1 MSEMLA
7 ANPGVF
13 LAIAAAILFSIG
25 ALLTVGVVVTTA
37 PRRRLRKRMLTLGL
51 TGQSHTRERRTDA
64 AHHRQKR
71 IQERLQE
78 LEDTKRKKSRRNA
91 FKNDLVQAG
100 LEWDYL
106 KFLAGIIVFGVAVAI
121 IFVLY
126 GAPWFVCVLMGFFAG
141 FGVPQLVLKIMA
153 KQRVSKFTKEF
164 ANAIDVLVRGV
175 RSGLPVGECL
185 AIIGRELPEPVGE
198 EFRLL
203 VEGQK
208 LGMSLED
215 MMRRGMERFPT
226 AEYRFFAIVLQI
238 QSQTGGNL
246 AETLSGLSNV
256 LRERKKLRDKIKAL
270 SSEAKASAMIIGS
283 LPFAVAI
290 MVYILNPDYI
300 MKLFTTTSGNYVLGG
315 SLFWMLIGIGVMA
328 KMINFKV

>member
-1 MSEMLA
+1 MSELIA
-7 ANPGVF
+7 ANPVLFMGAAVF
-13 LAIAAAILFSIG
+13 MLFTIG
-25 ALLTVGVVVTTA
+25 AGLTVGLVYGDRS
-37 PRRRLRKRMLTLGL
+37 RRRLKQRMSMLGL
-51 TGQSHTRERRTDA
+51 GAQARGREGRSDA
-64 AHHRQKR
+64 TQHRQRR

-78 LEDTKRKKSRRNA
+78 LEDTKKKRSQRNA
-91 FKNDLVQAG
+91 LKNDLLQAG
-100 LEWDYL
+100 LDWDLFKFLAGTILFGIIVGVFLLFYGTNWIAAFLLGLFAALGFPRLVL
-106 KFLAGIIVFGVAVAI
+106 KFLA
-121 IFVLY
+121 
-126 GAPWFVCVLMGFFAG
+126 
-141 FGVPQLVLKIMA
+141 KR
-153 KQRVSKFTKEF
+153 RVNKFTAEF

-185 AIIGRELPEPVGE
+185 AIIGREMPEPIGG

-208 LGMSLED
+208 LGITIED

-226 AEYRFFAIVLQI
+226 ADYRFFAIVLQI
-238 QSQTGGNL
+238 QQQTGGNL

-270 SSEAKASAMIIGS
+270 SSEAKASAGIIGA
-283 LPFAVAI
+283 LPFGVAT

-300 MKLFTTTSGNYVLGG
+300 MRLFNTTTGNFILGG
-315 SLFWMLIGIGVMA
+315 ALTWMALGVLVMA